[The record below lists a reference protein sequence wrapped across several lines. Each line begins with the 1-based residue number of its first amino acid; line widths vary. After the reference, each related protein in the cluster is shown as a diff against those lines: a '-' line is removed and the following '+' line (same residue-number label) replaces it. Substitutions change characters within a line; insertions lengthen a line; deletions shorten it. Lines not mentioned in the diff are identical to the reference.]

1 MSPVCCTPSPKSS
14 STAGAA
20 RLPVPRPPPPSSP
33 VGAEAG
39 REDTRSGGDS
49 ANTLAVRA
57 GEVDKGSRACGRW
70 GYVNWKVL
78 GPLSLALFGK
88 MPPPGPFPPCPPHPC
103 SSCTAPYPPRRGSGP
118 KPTLLRKVR
127 GKGLAHVAPDLSGTC
142 LLLGEETSPRNEVS
156 RVELFLSCAGPA
168 SGDSRD

>member
-20 RLPVPRPPPPSSP
+20 RPPVPRPTTPSSP

-39 REDTRSGGDS
+39 QEDTRSRGDS

-88 MPPPGPFPPCPPHPC
+88 MPPPGPFPPCPPPPLLQLHCPLP
-103 SSCTAPYPPRRGSGP
+103 SPQGVWTQTHSLKKSKGQGSRSCGPRP
-118 KPTLLRKVR
+118 LR
-127 GKGLAHVAPDLSGTC
+127 HLSA
-142 LLLGEETSPRNEVS
+142 
-156 RVELFLSCAGPA
+156 AGGGDVPA
-168 SGDSRD
+168 Q